1 MKRVNQYQQP
11 IGAAVPDWQPR
22 KFPGE
27 IVYTGHYTI
36 VTNLTAAH
44 IPELYEVFKNSQPAN
59 WTYLPE
65 EPPKNFAAFE
75 QMLMKKIASPTEIFY
90 VVLAKK
96 NQQPLGIFSLMR
108 IDQNNGVIEVGHVH
122 FSDALRKTRISTEAH
137 YLLARYVFEELRYR
151 RYEWK
156 CDALNAPSNQT
167 ARRLGFQFEGTF
179 RNNIVYKQRTRS
191 TNWFSMLQEEWPQRK
206 QAFLRWLSADN
217 FDEQGRQRQKIE
229 AFRTEQHE
237 DKAQ

>member
-65 EPPKNFAAFE
+65 E
-75 QMLMKKIASPTEIFY
+75 
-90 VVLAKK
+90 
-96 NQQPLGIFSLMR
+96 PLGIFSLMR